1 MLLLRDEEHV
11 ERWCL
16 EQGLPRGEA
25 VPLEQAW
32 RLAVAWYSDRLDLAW
47 RRNTPEETEATFR
60 EVGLTSAFW
69 CPAS

>member
-1 MLLLRDEEHV
+1 
-11 ERWCL
+11 
-16 EQGLPRGEA
+16 